1 MNKTSKVCVAATL
14 ALGTLIGVTV
24 VENSAPTSKQ
34 AQAAITPYYT
44 YNGYIGNNANF
55 ILDKNFINA
64 IKYDNVKFNG
74 IKLAKT
80 NTIKKVEKY
89 DQTFKG
95 VSAKGNEA
103 SQLQFVVKNNI
114 SLKDIQKSLWQG
126 LEKKKMV
133 KQRKLI
139 AVFFYYQNAKKTLGI
154 WFVVD
159 HNRVVEVTVGHTPYK
174 TSK

>member
-80 NTIKKVEKY
+80 NTIKSRNMIKLLKV
-89 DQTFKG
+89 F
-95 VSAKGNEA
+95 
-103 SQLQFVVKNNI
+103 LQK
-114 SLKDIQKSLWQG
+114 
-126 LEKKKMV
+126 ET
-133 KQRKLI
+133 KQVNCNL
-139 AVFFYYQNAKKTLGI
+139 
-154 WFVVD
+154 
-159 HNRVVEVTVGHTPYK
+159 
-174 TSK
+174 

>member
-80 NTIKKVEKY
+80 K
-89 DQTFKG
+89 
-95 VSAKGNEA
+95 EA
-103 SQLQFVVKNNI
+103 DSGI
-114 SLKDIQKSLWQG
+114 
-126 LEKKKMV
+126 
-133 KQRKLI
+133 
-139 AVFFYYQNAKKTLGI
+139 FYYQNAKKTLGI

>member
-1 MNKTSKVCVAATL
+1 M
-14 ALGTLIGVTV
+14 
-24 VENSAPTSKQ
+24 
-34 AQAAITPYYT
+34 
-44 YNGYIGNNANF
+44 
-55 ILDKNFINA
+55 

-80 NTIKKVEKY
+80 KAAIKRVD

-95 VSAKGNEA
+95 VSQRNEA
-103 SQLQFVVKNNI
+103 SQLQFVVKEYFI
-114 SLKDIQKSLWQG
+114 KQYPKSYGKDLKKENGKTKEADSGI
-126 LEKKKMV
+126 
-133 KQRKLI
+133 
-139 AVFFYYQNAKKTLGI
+139 FYYQNAKKTLGI

>member
-34 AQAAITPYYT
+34 AQAAITPHYT

-114 SLKDIQKSLWQG
+114 SLKDIQKAYGKDL
-126 LEKKKMV
+126 KKENGKT
-133 KQRKLI
+133 KEADSGI
-139 AVFFYYQNAKKTLGI
+139 FYYQNAKKTLGI

>member
-80 NTIKKVEKY
+80 NMIKKVEKY
-89 DQTFKG
+89 NQTFKG

-114 SLKDIQKSLWQG
+114 SLKDIQKAYGKDL
-126 LEKKKMV
+126 KKENGKT
-133 KQRKLI
+133 KEADSGI
-139 AVFFYYQNAKKTLGI
+139 FYYQNAKKTLGI